1 MNRNRNRYFRR
12 PLMAFGLL
20 LAGLVG
26 LSGCFRHSGDLIERT
41 EKRMDWVQEEVAEEL
56 EIKPHQETAY
66 KALMDNYREM
76 AIGWATRLKANK
88 QELKT
93 AFEAESPDLEVVRGL
108 LKRYIRE
115 KPADAEIEALI
126 DETVDFYATL
136 DPEQQ
141 ETIRKKLRRHSR
153 WHH

>member
-1 MNRNRNRYFRR
+1 MNRIRNRYFRR
-12 PLMAFGLL
+12 SLMAFGLL

-26 LSGCFRHSGDLIERT
+26 LSGCFRHSGDLVERT

-66 KALMDNYREM
+66 KALMDRYREL
-76 AIGWATRLKANK
+76 AVGWATRLKANK

-93 AFEAESPDLEVVRGL
+93 AIEAESPDLEVVRGL
-108 LKRYIRE
+108 LKRYIQE
-115 KPADAEIEALI
+115 KPADAQIETLI
-126 DETVDFYATL
+126 DQTVDFYATL

-141 ETIRKKLRRHSR
+141 ETVLKKLRRHSR